1 VKRVLASLVEIAC
14 AVLTAALALVVFV
27 QVLNRYV
34 FKTPLAWSEDLAMLL
49 FQWVAFLGA
58 AVAVKRGKHFGI
70 EIAVRALPPRLHEWV
85 ARLVPVPVAAVAVVL
100 VVYGSRM
107 VAMNTS
113 RTFPTM
119 ELSYLWSYLPLPISG
134 SLMLLY
140 LGGHEVE
147 RWRERRRFRAEGR
160 P

>member
-1 VKRVLASLVEIAC
+1 VRRALANTVEIAC
-14 AVLTAALALVVFV
+14 ALLTGGLALVVFV
-27 QVLNRYV
+27 QVLNRYL

-58 AVAVKRGKHFGI
+58 AVGVKRSQHFGI
-70 EIAVRALPPRLHEWV
+70 EIAVRALPPRLHRWAV
-85 ARLVPVPVAAVAVVL
+85 RLVPVPVAAVAVVL

-119 ELSYLWSYLPLPISG
+119 DLSYLWSYLPLPISG
-134 SLMLLY
+134 GLMLVY
-140 LGGHEVE
+140 LGGQEIE
-147 RWRERRRFRAEGR
+147 RWRQRRRAGAEGR